1 MNADSSTTLMTLT
14 SLQVITFDDSGPA
27 RTKWSF
33 TAGALG
39 GSTVSAIGY
48 LIYQLFF

>member
-14 SLQVITFDDSGPA
+14 SLQVINFGDSGPA

-33 TAGALG
+33 TVGALG
-39 GSTVSAIGY
+39 GSVVSAIGY
-48 LIYQLFF
+48 LLYQWYF

>member
-1 MNADSSTTLMTLT
+1 MNADSSTTLTTLT
-14 SLQVITFDDSGPA
+14 SLQVITFGDSGPV

-48 LIYQLFF
+48 LLYQWFF